1 VVDLIQKISEIKFKE
16 LKKGLHEM
24 GIRTLNKITMF
35 TGIAL
40 FSSRPTDYNTLLG
53 IITTS
58 LFNILFS
65 DPMFSDLKFS
75 EFHPNIKKIKLVLDF
90 CIKKG
95 ILKQTNEGLI
105 FNKRKT
111 YLQVYGKYENG
122 LRSRYFDFWNTLDKL
137 FTKSWILM
145 LMGYHRNRFS
155 FQADIRTITTSI
167 PFRIIAKKL
176 FEILNIE
183 DTSKPRVAL
192 LHFPEVIREV
202 LPMNVRI
209 VNSIDSADFIF
220 INNFLYT
227 LAPSSLKQISNLKNK
242 RIGILQ
248 PVASLPFGFVTFLS
262 CSEYNDFIND
272 LSGFTYVKDLFM
284 INKDV

>member
-1 VVDLIQKISEIKFKE
+1 
-16 LKKGLHEM
+16 M
-24 GIRTLNKITMF
+24 
-35 TGIAL
+35 
-40 FSSRPTDYNTLLG
+40 
-53 IITTS
+53 
-58 LFNILFS
+58 
-65 DPMFSDLKFS
+65 
-75 EFHPNIKKIKLVLDF
+75 
-90 CIKKG
+90 
-95 ILKQTNEGLI
+95 
-105 FNKRKT
+105 
-111 YLQVYGKYENG
+111 
-122 LRSRYFDFWNTLDKL
+122 
-137 FTKSWILM
+137 
-145 LMGYHRNRFS
+145 
-155 FQADIRTITTSI
+155 
-167 PFRIIAKKL
+167 
-176 FEILNIE
+176 
-183 DTSKPRVAL
+183 AL

-209 VNSIDSADFIF
+209 VNTIDSADFIF